1 MTTKRR
7 DELLVGLLLLV
18 AVVLG
23 IGGTIWIARG
33 GLARGYPLYA
43 SFAWGVGVKPGQPV
57 MLAGVQVGFIE
68 KVELIPDGT
77 LGVTMQVQQQYRVP
91 SGTTAT
97 VQANGIF
104 GDMLVALTPQRGVT
118 GRIEPGDTVPTGE
131 ASPSMAELL
140 GKGDTITTD
149 VKRLTS
155 ELAVQMV
162 DSGGMRDVR
171 RTIGDLTRLV
181 AQLSAVTGEQ
191 SRQLTLTQ
199 QQLRRT
205 LSSVDSA
212 KVDRTVANFEA
223 TSKDLQQ
230 LSRELQATNRSVQ
243 TVVDKVSNGPGT
255 AGRLMNDPALYAR
268 VDTLLMRLDSLAI
281 DLKRNPKK
289 YINLTIF

>member
-7 DELLVGLLLLV
+7 DELLVGLLLLA

-33 GLARGYPLYA
+33 GLSSGYPLYA
-43 SFAWGVGVKPGQPV
+43 RFAWGVGVKPGQPV

-91 SGTTAT
+91 AGTTAT

-104 GDMLVALTPQRGVT
+104 GDMLLALTPQKGIT
-118 GRIEPGDTVPTGE
+118 GKIEPGDTVPSGE

-155 ELAVQMV
+155 EMARQMV

-171 RTIGDLTRLV
+171 RTIGDLTKLV
-181 AQLSAVTGEQ
+181 AQLSAVTAEQ

-212 KVDRTVANFEA
+212 KVDRTVANLEA
-223 TSKDLQQ
+223 TSKEFQQ
-230 LSRELQATNRSVQ
+230 LSRDLQATNRSVQ
-243 TVVDKVSNGPGT
+243 TVVDKVSNGAGT
-255 AGRLMNDPALYAR
+255 AGKLMNDPAVYAR
-268 VDTLLMRLDSLAI
+268 VDTLLARLDSLAI
-281 DLKRNPKK
+281 DLKKNPRK
-289 YINLTIF
+289 YINLKIF

>member
-7 DELLVGLLLLV
+7 DELLVGLLLLA

-33 GLARGYPLYA
+33 GLSSGYPLYA
-43 SFAWGVGVKPGQPV
+43 RFAWGVGVKPGQPV

-91 SGTTAT
+91 AGTTAT

-104 GDMLVALTPQRGVT
+104 GDMLLALTPQKGIT
-118 GRIEPGDTVPTGE
+118 GKIEPGDTVPSGE

-155 ELAVQMV
+155 EMARQMV

-171 RTIGDLTRLV
+171 RTIGDLTKLV
-181 AQLSAVTGEQ
+181 AQLSAVTAEQ

-212 KVDRTVANFEA
+212 KVDRTVANLEA
-223 TSKDLQQ
+223 TSKEFQQ
-230 LSRELQATNRSVQ
+230 LSRDLQATNRSVQ

-255 AGRLMNDPALYAR
+255 AGKLMNDPAVYAR
-268 VDTLLMRLDSLAI
+268 VDTLLARLDSLAI
-281 DLKRNPKK
+281 DLKKNPRK
-289 YINLTIF
+289 YINLKIF